1 MPGWIAATS
10 VANALFWLATWTLYH
25 CSPPFADT
33 VVAVVAKMSR
43 GLFIGVLMML
53 RVSVVSVGGEPRRSS
68 AARSSHARF
77 GRPAGAAE
85 GTLSVP
91 G

>member
-10 VANALFWLATWTLYH
+10 AANALFWLATWTLYH
-25 CSPPFADT
+25 CIPPFADT
-33 VVAVVAKMSR
+33 VAAVVAETSH

-53 RVSVVSVGGEPRRSS
+53 RVSVASVGGEPRRSS
-68 AARSSHARF
+68 AAGCAHARF
-77 GRPAGAAE
+77 GRSAGAAE
-85 GTLSVP
+85 GTLSAP